1 MTSRLRS
8 LRRAKGLTLQGL
20 AAASHSSP
28 ATLFSSSATGTGP
41 ALTCASES
49 PRRSTSTKV
58 SCGQRWLRL
67 GNSRRDANEP
77 IT

>member
-8 LRRAKGLTLQGL
+8 LRRAKGLTLHGL
-20 AAASHSSP
+20 AAVSHSSP
-28 ATLFSSSATGTGP
+28 ATLVFIERYGHRP

-49 PRRSTSTKV
+49 LRRSTSTKV

-67 GNSRRDANEP
+67 RNSRRDANEP